1 MLEAKRNAMVENL
14 SAKSQT
20 AKSSTSVQVTKP
32 NKNTAR
38 PKATSSTA
46 RMSNSQII
54 QNLFSDES
62 SNDDDGRGSSGG
74 VSSHESNNSS
84 GAGSDDSET
93 SPEKN
98 PLFTS
103 TPNDSV
109 ITMVVCIIIF
119 FCICEPAFLI
129 KE

>member
-1 MLEAKRNAMVENL
+1 MLEAKRNALVENL

-20 AKSSTSVQVTKP
+20 AKSASTSVQVTKP
-32 NKNTAR
+32 NNNTAR

-46 RMSNSQII
+46 RMSDSQII
-54 QNLFSDES
+54 QDLFSDES
-62 SNDDDGRGSSGG
+62 SNDDEGRGSSGG
-74 VSSHESNNSS
+74 VSSHESNSSS
-84 GAGSDDSET
+84 GAGSDDSES

-109 ITMVVCIIIF
+109 ITMIVCIIF
-119 FCICEPAFLI
+119 CCICEPAFLI

>member
-54 QNLFSDES
+54 KDLFSDES
-62 SNDDDGRGSSGG
+62 SNGDEGRGSSGG

-84 GAGSDDSET
+84 EAGSDNSES

-109 ITMVVCIIIF
+109 ITMVVCIIF

>member
-38 PKATSSTA
+38 PKATNSTA

-54 QNLFSDES
+54 QDLFSDDS
-62 SNDDDGRGSSGG
+62 SNGDEGLGPSSG
-74 VSSHESNNSS
+74 VSSNESNNSS
-84 GAGSDDSET
+84 GAGSDDSES
-93 SPEKN
+93 SPEKT
-98 PLFTS
+98 LF
-103 TPNDSV
+103 
-109 ITMVVCIIIF
+109 
-119 FCICEPAFLI
+119 
-129 KE
+129 